1 MKRSITIFACATIL
15 AFGISCKKSSE
26 KTKTEQTTQ
35 KQHLKKIALQIEGMT
50 CQIGCA
56 KTIESRLS
64 KTPGI
69 KSAAVSFEKR
79 LGEIIFD
86 ANQVSESEISEEIS
100 GIGDGNTYLVVAID
114 NLEL

>member
-1 MKRSITIFACATIL
+1 MKRSFTIFACAAL
-15 AFGISCKKSSE
+15 FAFSISCKQNTE
-26 KTKTEQTTQ
+26 KPKKVQTTQ
-35 KQHLKKIALQIEGMT
+35 KQSLKKIALQIEGMT

>member
-1 MKRSITIFACATIL
+1 
-15 AFGISCKKSSE
+15 
-26 KTKTEQTTQ
+26 
-35 KQHLKKIALQIEGMT
+35 
-50 CQIGCA
+50 
-56 KTIESRLS
+56 
-64 KTPGI
+64 
-69 KSAAVSFEKR
+69 